1 MGEKYHPLPWE
12 TLRYNEQ
19 QGSYVVDLDKS
30 RLEGAPSY
38 DSDFKWTPNYGRE
51 VDSYYNVRR

>member
-38 DSDFKWTPNYGRE
+38 DSDIKWTPNYGRE
-51 VDSYYNVRR
+51 VDSYDNVRR

>member
-1 MGEKYHPLPWE
+1 VGD
-12 TLRYNEQ
+12 LRYNEQ
-19 QGSYVVDLDKS
+19 QGSYVVDLDQS

-38 DSDFKWTPNYGRE
+38 DSDFKWTLNYGRE